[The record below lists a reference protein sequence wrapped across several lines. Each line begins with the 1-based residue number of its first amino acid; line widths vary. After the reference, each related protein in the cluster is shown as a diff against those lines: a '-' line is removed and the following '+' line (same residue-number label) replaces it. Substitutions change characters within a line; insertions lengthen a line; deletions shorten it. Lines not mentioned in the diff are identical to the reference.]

1 MTPPMTAQEIQTALD
16 TAAAR
21 LRGGRTH
28 DAVALL
34 QRTVEQAPKV
44 ADAHRLLGLG
54 RKALRDY
61 PGAESALQEA
71 VALDRRNI
79 ESLTALADVQVLLGQ
94 GEAAERSYRA
104 ALALNRRHVPA
115 AVGLGELLQWFGRAA
130 EALQL
135 TTPLVEGSTDGRLL
149 SQHGAALKATGRH
162 EEALA
167 IYQRAAEAAPG
178 PIAEHNVAAVLADL
192 RRHPEA
198 EAAARRA
205 LARGLRAPEGY
216 LVLAHALQGQDKLDE
231 AEENYR
237 TAIRLR
243 PDIEA
248 IKDLADLI
256 WTRTA
261 DVGAATEMLDGF
273 IAGQPD
279 AATPLMVIRAQVLEH
294 AGRSEASYEAL
305 DLAAKRYPADAGLA
319 LAASQQAARVR
330 RPAEALVQA
339 EQAVKLAPGD
349 FRALNTLVEAQ
360 LAAGQIDKAAAGA
373 VELRRMQPDDQH
385 ALALQ
390 ATAWRLLGD
399 IRYQALYD
407 YDSLVRPYVIDT
419 PEGWPDLSAYLA
431 DLAQGLREMHVTRT
445 HPVGQSLRH
454 GSQTNQSLLNAAHPA
469 VKAFTQAVDGP
480 IRRHIEAIGQ
490 GGKHPVRMRN
500 RGGYAVAGIWSVRL
514 RPGGFHIDHVHPE
527 GWLSSACYIEL
538 PRAVEGEGRQG
549 WIQFGQ
555 PGIATEPPLPAEHW
569 VKPEPGMLVLFPSY
583 MWHGTVPFEG
593 EEPRLTVA
601 FDLVP
606 DRPGR

>member
-1 MTPPMTAQEIQTALD
+1 MTPQDIQTALD

-61 PGAESALQEA
+61 PGAEAALQEA
-71 VALDRRNI
+71 VALDRRNV
-79 ESLTALADVQVLLGQ
+79 ESLTALADVQVMLGQ
-94 GEAAERSYRA
+94 GDTAEKSYRA
-104 ALALNRRHVPA
+104 ALALNRRHIPA

-130 EALQL
+130 EALQI

-149 SQHGAALKATGRH
+149 SQHGAALKMLKRYD
-162 EEALA
+162 EALA
-167 IYQRAAEAAPG
+167 VYQRAAEAAPG
-178 PIAEHNVAAVLADL
+178 PIADHNVAATLADL
-192 RRHPEA
+192 GRHAEA
-198 EAAARRA
+198 EAGERRA
-205 LARGLRAPEGY
+205 LAKGLRAPEAH
-216 LVLAHALQGQDKLDE
+216 LVLAHALQGQDKLEE

-248 IKDLADLI
+248 IKDLTHLV
-256 WTRTA
+256 WSRTEA
-261 DVGAATEMLDGF
+261 VGAATQMLDAF
-273 IAGQPD
+273 IAAQPD
-279 AATPLMVIRAQVLEH
+279 AAPPLLIIRAQVLAH
-294 AGRSEASYEAL
+294 AGQGEASYEAL
-305 DLAAKRYPADAGLA
+305 SAAARRYPGDPSLA
-319 LAASQQAARVR
+319 IAASQQAARIG
-330 RPAEALVQA
+330 RPIEALTHA
-339 EQAVKLAPGD
+339 EQATVLAPGD

-360 LAAGQIDKAAAGA
+360 LGVGEAEKAAAGA

-407 YDSLVRPYVIDT
+407 YGTLVRPYTIDT
-419 PEGWPDLSAYLA
+419 PEGWPNLAAYLA
-431 DLAQGLREMHVTRT
+431 DLAEGLRAMHTTRG
-445 HPVGQSLRH
+445 HPIGQSLRF

-469 VKAFTQAVDGP
+469 VKAFTQAIDGP
-480 IRRHIEAIGQ
+480 IHRYIEAIGP

-500 RGGYAVAGIWSVRL
+500 KGGYAVAGIWSVRL

-538 PRAVEGEGRQG
+538 PKAVEGEGRQG

-555 PGIATEPPLPAEHW
+555 PGIATDPPLAAEHF

-593 EEPRLTVA
+593 NEPRLTVA

-606 DRPGR
+606 DKAGRG